1 MRTLIAAFGVV
12 LLVVT
17 AIMPLGC
24 ARHGEGGTFDKYG
37 FSLEYPAGYKVD
49 ERGAYRTAE
58 ANCYSSGS
66 VVLNK
71 DGRSLCLLVWTAD
84 QETGVQPDEDDLG
97 VELGGYISDF
107 EEAFGESGG
116 CMQVGEMVEDSCSG
130 HKMLRCY
137 YKVMWSGGETVN
149 GESGVLYCSESQRSF
164 MLCTRSSD
172 KENEAD
178 AVDLFHVFSSSLVC
192 H

>member
-58 ANCYSSGS
+58 AICYSLGFGGTQQGRTEPLPSGLDCRS
-66 VVLNK
+66 G
-71 DGRSLCLLVWTAD
+71 DGSA
-84 QETGVQPDEDDLG
+84 
-97 VELGGYISDF
+97 
-107 EEAFGESGG
+107 A
-116 CMQVGEMVEDSCSG
+116 
-130 HKMLRCY
+130 
-137 YKVMWSGGETVN
+137 
-149 GESGVLYCSESQRSF
+149 
-164 MLCTRSSD
+164 
-172 KENEAD
+172 
-178 AVDLFHVFSSSLVC
+178 
-192 H
+192 